1 LSYSVEYYFSVVHDD
16 DGDDG
21 DGWVGVVIDD
31 EQVGLCA
38 SILL

>member
-1 LSYSVEYYFSVVHDD
+1 MSSIISVLLMLM
-16 DGDDG
+16 
-21 DGWVGVVIDD
+21 DGWVLVIDD

>member
-1 LSYSVEYYFSVVHDD
+1 MLSIISVLFMMMMVM
-16 DGDDG
+16 
-21 DGWVGVVIDD
+21 DGWMGVVIDD